1 MPLVSETAAA
11 PRNGLKV
18 ASTFSGCGGSCY
30 GYRLAGYEVVW
41 ANEFVPIAQESYKAN
56 HPTSVLDGRDIKTVQ
71 PEDIL
76 AATGLRRGE
85 LNLFDGS
92 PPCQAFSTQGKRE
105 KGWGTD
111 RVYEHGARQR
121 NEDLFFEYV
130 RLLDGLQ
137 PEVFVAENVSGLVK
151 GTAKGYFK
159 LILAALQKCGYRV
172 EARLLDAQW
181 LGVPQSRQRIIFIG
195 VRNDLQL
202 DPVFPAPLPYR
213 YGIADALPELVGA
226 QLARDFNRSA
236 DACGPLSPDKPHPT
250 ITATENP
257 FRVRP
262 QVIRDSGGAHA
273 AGAVNLNGP
282 APTIPADRPATFQ
295 VRQSLE
301 LDTGG
306 TRLHGPIQPE
316 LPVPTITTQG
326 ANHFKVRARFVA
338 RQGFAAGSIYQPD
351 EPSPIVTAGGIAGS
365 HRHAVYVEDPA
376 NQFQARQLTIPEV
389 MRLCSFPD
397 DYQLKGSFNQQW
409 ERMGNSVPPVMM
421 QQIAATL
428 RDQVFARISR

>member
-41 ANEFVPIAQESYKAN
+41 ANEFVPVAQESYKAN
-56 HPTSVLDGRDIKTVQ
+56 HPTSVLDGRDIREVR

-105 KGWGTD
+105 KGWGKD

-181 LGVPQSRQRIIFIG
+181 LGVPQSRQRIIFVG
-195 VRNDLQL
+195 VRNDLGL
-202 DPVFPAPLPYR
+202 DPAFPAPFPYR
-213 YGIADALPELVGA
+213 YSIADALPHLMGPRFIRDATGKHPVGA
-226 QLARDFNRSA
+226 FNAGEPATSITCGHTNARLQL
-236 DACGPLSPDKPHPT
+236 T
-250 ITATENP
+250 
-257 FRVRP
+257 
-262 QVIRDSGGAHA
+262 RDSGGAHA
-273 AGAVNLNGP
+273 AGTVSLEGP
-282 APTIPADRPATFQ
+282 APTIPA
-295 VRQSLE
+295 
-301 LDTGG
+301 
-306 TRLHGPIQPE
+306 
-316 LPVPTITTQG
+316 QG
-326 ANHFKVRARFVA
+326 ASHFKVRTRLVGKKGNWVA
-338 RQGFAAGSIYQPD
+338 GKVWNADDLG
-351 EPSPIVTAGGIAGS
+351 PIVTAGGIGGGFAD
-365 HRHAVYVEDPA
+365 AVQIEEPS
-376 NQFQARQLTIPEV
+376 NNFQARQLAIPEV

-397 DYQLKGSFNQQW
+397 DYALKGTFAQQW
-409 ERMGNSVPPVMM
+409 ERLGNSVPPVMM